1 MADDSSGPAG
11 AVKEP
16 LTPAMT
22 RLLEA
27 ESQADE
33 IVRRAQNEA
42 DEIMLTAKRR
52 AEEIEGTGSSTQAGA
67 EAPPERAD
75 LEKQKNLILE
85 EASRRVEMMRA
96 AAAAHL
102 SEAVEKVVAQLIAES

>member
-1 MADDSSGPAG
+1 LADDSSGPAG

-52 AEEIEGTGSSTQAGA
+52 AEEIEGTGSSTQAA